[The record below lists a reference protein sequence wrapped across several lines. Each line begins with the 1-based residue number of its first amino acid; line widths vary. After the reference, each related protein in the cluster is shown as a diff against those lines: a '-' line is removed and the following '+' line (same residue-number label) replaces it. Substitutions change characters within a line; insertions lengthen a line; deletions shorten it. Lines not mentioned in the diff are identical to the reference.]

1 MSFDALKAADV
12 TPKKKEVKIKVG
24 ENTYKFTAKE
34 IPYLQR
40 LHLASIQQ
48 SGGDAFTQLIVY
60 SVVDEAGKHMTLEQ
74 ASGLSSEHA
83 EVFFVAASEVN
94 AQEVKEKN

>member
-60 SVVDEAGKHMTLEQ
+60 SIVDQDGKHMSVDQ
-74 ASGLSSEHA
+74 ANGLSPEHA
-83 EVFFVAASEVN
+83 EAFFVAASEVN
-94 AQEVKEKN
+94 AQGQEEKN

>member
-24 ENTYKFTAKE
+24 ETTYKFTAKE

-48 SGGDAFTQLIVY
+48 AGGDAFTQLIVH
-60 SVVDEAGKHMTLEQ
+60 SIVDEKGAHMSIDQ
-74 ASGLSSEHA
+74 ANALSKEHA
-83 EVFFVAASEVN
+83 ESFFVAASEVN
-94 AQEVKEKN
+94 AQEAGEKN